1 MKKYK
6 IRLILSAIISIISFC
21 FSLEFIMEFYDDI
34 WMLIN
39 SIFFRKN
46 EIDFVFD
53 VFTLPFMLVFIGIP
67 VIVFIIS
74 TIVFFVSYKAI
85 REDNNN
91 N

>member
-21 FSLEFIMEFYDDI
+21 LSFEFIREYYDDI

-39 SIFFRKN
+39 NIFFRKN
-46 EIDFVFD
+46 EIDFAFD
-53 VFTLPFMLVFIGIP
+53 VFTFPFMLVFIVIP

-85 REDNNN
+85 REDKKNN
-91 N
+91 